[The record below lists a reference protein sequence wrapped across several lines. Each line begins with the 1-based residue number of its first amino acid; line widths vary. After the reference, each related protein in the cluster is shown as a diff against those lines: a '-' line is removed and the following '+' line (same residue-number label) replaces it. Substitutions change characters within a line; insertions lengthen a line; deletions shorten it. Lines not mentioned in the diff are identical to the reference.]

1 MFDETLFQD
10 PISDPET
17 DYHPYEIENCDDSLA
32 YGLYCKLRSYSHH
45 YHNVKLRL
53 KLLSITWFLAAF
65 IGMGYILSGQEAG
78 LPVTSLVSII
88 ILAFLGACGIL
99 LLSFLDIAVYHRL
112 VEAILLSAIAYEQKY
127 TFLTSALQSAGKLLL
142 TKKKKIGPVIYD
154 GIFYAYLCFL
164 LLLIGDIA
172 LFFAISSSAPLTA
185 IIVCFI
191 ILLAIIAVSLFTII
205 SSTKT
210 SMELF
215 KNADFYIKHEKS
227 KS

>member
-1 MFDETLFQD
+1 MFNETPFQD
-10 PISDPET
+10 PTSDSET

-78 LPVTSLVSII
+78 LPVASLESII
-88 ILAFLGACGIL
+88 LLSFLGACGIL
-99 LLSFLDIAVYHRL
+99 LLSFLDVAVYHRL
-112 VEAILLSAIAYEQKY
+112 VEAILLSAVEYEQKHSHLS
-127 TFLTSALQSAGKLLL
+127 TALQSAGKLLL
-142 TKKKKIGPVIYD
+142 TKKRKIGPVIYD
-154 GIFYAYLCFL
+154 GIFYAYLCFM
-164 LLLIGDIA
+164 LLLIADSA
-172 LFFAISSSAPLTA
+172 LFFRIFPSAPIAA
-185 IIVCFI
+185 IIICFI
-191 ILLAIIAVSLFTII
+191 ILVVILAISFFTIL

-210 SMELF
+210 NMEQYKRADLYRKR
-215 KNADFYIKHEKS
+215 KNS